1 MSVFDILKRVAG
13 TLWSRVIPEQ
23 PRIPNP
29 PLDAREH
36 AIAAL
41 LGSLAGVTF
50 EIENPPG
57 PPAAFRIPRSHLL
70 DEWPDALK
78 SLTFPSIVVLP
89 GDPVIIPR
97 GLANSVDE
105 STHDTFGRG
114 TAVLPLHEHQER
126 IVLEIWATTRFQRA
140 AIVAGLQRAFDP
152 AEEMSGIRITL
163 PDYLGQ
169 VAGFTLQG
177 GRGPD
182 HDHFA

>member
-1 MSVFDILKRVAG
+1 VTS
-13 TLWSRVIPEQ
+13 Q
-23 PRIPNP
+23 PDPAP
-29 PLDAREH
+29 
-36 AIAAL
+36 
-41 LGSLAGVTF
+41 GGGG
-50 EIENPPG
+50 PPG

-169 VAGFTLQG
+169 VARFTLEGDARLDDDDSPKRRRRARLTSHRDRLAWRRPRQPCRRRPG
-177 GRGPD
+177 ERYEDRHGRG
-182 HDHFA
+182 